1 MNTIATNIAALPQ
14 ANDPANLFAKL
25 FVEKLQNSF
34 GEGSYSSKDIEQ
46 IRNYGSMLFSKSD
59 RIEKVIAYV
68 NLFFSAW
75 QKRRNP
81 QSKLLDRVVDGRQYN
96 FID

>member
-14 ANDPANLFAKL
+14 TNDPAKLFAKL

-34 GEGSYSSKDIEQ
+34 GEGSYSANDIEQ
-46 IRNYGSMLFSKSD
+46 IKSYGNLIFLKSD
-59 RIEKVIAYV
+59 RVEKVVAYV
-68 NLFFSAW
+68 NLFFSTW
-75 QKRRNP
+75 QKRRKP
-81 QSKLLDRVVDGRQYN
+81 QSNLLDRVVDGKQYN